1 MEWRD
6 EGAVLSARPHGE
18 AAAIIEVFTRDHGR
32 HAGVVRGGT
41 SRRMAAHLQ
50 PGTQVS
56 VLWSARLS
64 EHIGAFT
71 VEPLRSR
78 AHVMADRLALAGL
91 SSICA
96 MLMLALPERDPHP
109 ELWQETS
116 QLFDRLGAEGWVS
129 DYLHWEMQLLEAL
142 GFGLDLGQC
151 AVTGM
156 AERLAYV
163 SPKTGRA
170 VSLEGAGEWADRL
183 LTLPEG
189 MGTGARLSAEAVLQG
204 LAITSHF
211 LSRELAGLGLLEGQ
225 GRGAAV
231 LPEARGRLMD
241 LLSRGALSR

>member
-6 EGAVLSARPHGE
+6 EGAVLSMRPHGE
-18 AAAIIEVFTRDHGR
+18 AAAIIEVFTREHGR

-41 SRRMAAHLQ
+41 SRRMAAHVQ

-56 VLWSARLS
+56 LLWSARLS
-64 EHIGAFT
+64 DHIGVFT

-96 MLMLALPERDPHP
+96 LLMLALPERDPHP
-109 ELWQETS
+109 QLWQETCLLLD
-116 QLFDRLGAEGWVS
+116 QLGAEGWVT
-129 DYLHWEMQLLEAL
+129 DYLQWEMRLLEAL
-142 GFGLDLGQC
+142 GFGLDLGHC
-151 AVTGM
+151 VVTGQS
-156 AERLAYV
+156 EGLAYV

-170 VSLEGAGEWADRL
+170 VSLAGAGDWADRL
-183 LTLPEG
+183 LPLPEG
-189 MGTGARLSAEAVLQG
+189 MASGARLSPEALLQG

-211 LSRELAGLGLLEGQ
+211 LSRELAGLGLVEAQARG
-225 GRGAAV
+225 GAA

-241 LLSRGALSR
+241 LLSRAALSR